1 MPGMMKAAVVRSF
14 GKPLAIEDVPIPT
27 PGPGEV
33 LVKVRACGVCHT
45 DLHAVSGDWPVKR
58 RFPSFRV
65 TRSPGP
71 WPRSGRV
78 STL

>member
-1 MPGMMKAAVVRSF
+1 MQVTMKAAVVRSF

-33 LVKVRACGVCHT
+33 QEPAASATPICTPPPAIGR
-45 DLHAVSGDWPVKR
+45 SSR

-65 TRSPGP
+65 TRPPGS
-71 WPRSGRV
+71 WPRSGRG